1 MTPGT
6 ASGSQRGA
14 PDDAFSRVS
23 AALLTVWPQ
32 VRDQDAGLSAAE
44 RSLVLDECGSDYR
57 PLVELLLDIGRQ
69 VRPVLA
75 ARGTSSQSAAE
86 WANARAPMVHRL
98 VATRYLQPDVARW
111 AVDVWGQVL
120 GVAPPP
126 APPVVLTASGHEA
139 SVAGGAAPAPGPS
152 GTGRATRAT
161 PAAPPRAVVVSPA
174 NVPAALRTLPSWAG
188 GAVSPRVGTP
198 ASALAASGRVVVRA
212 PAALGP
218 RYQPAERRAAI
229 ILGLLLVTITVTM
242 SQALR
247 RRATE
252 APAPADTSTTTRSS
266 EPLVAMPADSVAPQ
280 ATAPADSAAAAASG
294 TLETA
299 PSTLSDTTR
308 PAPAGAGTGREAPA
322 EAPRPVEAFV
332 HAGSV
337 IEAGIGGR
345 YLVTPRVRDVSGT
358 YDCEAVAQALAA
370 GRETLEV
377 VAHEPGS
384 RRFTLT
390 TRDVKGTL
398 GADGWFTADPRSGT
412 TNNVNWQFRMRGRFG
427 PDGFSAVSE
436 TYTEAILRWGRTQHC
451 VVTAELTGRRLRG

>member
-75 ARGTSSQSAAE
+75 TRGTAPQSAAE
-86 WANARAPMVHRL
+86 WANTRAPMVHRL

-111 AVDVWGQVL
+111 AVDVWGRVV

-126 APPVVLTASGHEA
+126 APPVVLTASGHAA
-139 SVAGGAAPAPGPS
+139 SSDSADAVAPTSTGASRTTGAARIP
-152 GTGRATRAT
+152 
-161 PAAPPRAVVVSPA
+161 PPRPVVVSPA
-174 NVPAALRTLPSWAG
+174 NVPASLRALPSWAG

-198 ASALAASGRVVVRA
+198 ASALAASRRVVVRA
-212 PAALGP
+212 PAAPGP

-229 ILGLLLVTITVTM
+229 VLGMLFVTITVAM
-242 SQALR
+242 AQALR
-247 RRATE
+247 NRATGAPPVTE
-252 APAPADTSTTTRSS
+252 ASSTTRSG
-266 EPLVAMPADSVAPQ
+266 EPLVALPADSLVPPFA
-280 ATAPADSAAAAASG
+280 APADSATAPMLPAGESAAPMRSG
-294 TLETA
+294 TTRPTMDGGTA
-299 PSTLSDTTR
+299 GDDTLSDETLR
-308 PAPAGAGTGREAPA
+308 AL
-322 EAPRPVEAFV
+322 AFV

-358 YDCEAVAQALAA
+358 FDCDAVAQALAA

-377 VAHEPGS
+377 VTHEPGS

>member
-1 MTPGT
+1 MTPGST
-6 ASGSQRGA
+6 SSSQRGA

-32 VRDQDAGLSAAE
+32 VRDPDAGLSPAE

-75 ARGTSSQSAAE
+75 TRGTAPQSAAE
-86 WANARAPMVHRL
+86 WANTRAPMVHRL

-111 AVDVWGQVL
+111 AVDVWGRVL

-139 SVAGGAAPAPGPS
+139 SLAGGAAPAPAPAGA
-152 GTGRATRAT
+152 GRTTRAT
-161 PAAPPRAVVVSPA
+161 PGSPPRAVVVSPA

-229 ILGLLLVTITVTM
+229 VLGLLLVTITVTM

-247 RRATE
+247 RRVTE
-252 APAPADTSTTTRSS
+252 APPPADTSATTRSG
-266 EPLVAMPADSVAPQ
+266 EPLVSMPADRVAPQ
-280 ATAPADSAAAAASG
+280 TTVPADSAVAAEAGAF
-294 TLETA
+294 ETP
-299 PSTLSDTTR
+299 PSTVSDTTR
-308 PAPAGAGTGREAPA
+308 HAPPGAAAGTDTLTEAT
-322 EAPRPVEAFV
+322 RRVETFV

-358 YDCEAVAQALAA
+358 YDCDAVAQALAA

-377 VAHEPGS
+377 VTHEPGS
-384 RRFTLT
+384 RSFALT

-398 GADGWFTADPRSGT
+398 SADGWFTADPRSGT